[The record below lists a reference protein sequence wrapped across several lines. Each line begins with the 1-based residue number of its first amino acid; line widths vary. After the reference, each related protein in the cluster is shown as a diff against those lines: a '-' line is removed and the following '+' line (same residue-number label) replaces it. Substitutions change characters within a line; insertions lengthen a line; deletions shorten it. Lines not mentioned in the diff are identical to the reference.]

1 MAAGPAAGGHVVLV
15 GLMGVGKTS
24 VGRLLARE
32 TGRTFVDTDQMVES
46 RAGKSIAE
54 IFAADG
60 EAVFRNRE
68 VDALSAA
75 LESTEPSVIATGG
88 GIVETRGARVLLH
101 DARSA
106 GHRVVWL
113 RAAVG
118 TIATRT
124 ARSQA
129 RPLLAAVSAEEREET
144 LRTLLERR
152 APFYAEVADFDV
164 STDSAAIPR
173 IVRTIMGSLEAS
185 SPVVPSSASSSS
197 ARPAAGGRRR
207 VRVELGERSY
217 DVVVGSG
224 AVTEVASLLPST
236 ARRAVI
242 VTQTGVPS
250 LPELPLPTQLI
261 HIPDGEDHKTLATI
275 ETLCREFARFGLTRN
290 DVVIAVGGGLVTD
303 VGGFA
308 AASYHRGTAVVHV
321 ATTLLAMVDAAI
333 GGKTGVNLP
342 EGKNLVGAFWQPSGV
357 VCDTDHLSTL
367 PERELRCGWGE
378 VAKYHFLT
386 GDDLMAMDVD
396 QRVARCAEI
405 KADIVS
411 EDEREGG
418 RRALL
423 NYGHTFAHAIETESG
438 HRFAHGEAVAIGM
451 ICAAHLARLMK
462 RIDEARV
469 AQHYGVLDSY
479 GLPSRLPGDLRHDA
493 LLEIMGRDKKATS
506 GLTFILDGPRG
517 LETVVGV
524 DPAMVLES
532 LALASSS

>member
-1 MAAGPAAGGHVVLV
+1 MTGESTARGHVVLV
-15 GLMGVGKTS
+15 GLMGVGKTA

-32 TGRTFVDTDQMVES
+32 SGREFVDTDQTVEV
-46 RAGKSIAE
+46 RTGRSIAA
-54 IFAADG
+54 IFASEG
-60 EAVFRNRE
+60 EAAFRLQE
-68 VDALSAA
+68 TDALRGAI
-75 LESTEPSVIATGG
+75 ESSTSSVIATGG
-88 GIVETRGARVLLH
+88 GVVETAAAREMLLR
-101 DARSA
+101 AKAS

-113 RAAVG
+113 RATVG
-118 TIATRT
+118 TMRKRT
-124 ARSQA
+124 ARSQN
-129 RPLLAAVSAEEREET
+129 RPLLASVDPADREAT
-144 LRTLLERR
+144 LGALLERR
-152 APFYAEVADFDV
+152 APLYAEVADLEV
-164 STDSAAIPR
+164 STDSATIPR
-173 IVRTIMGSLEAS
+173 IVRTIMASLDAS
-185 SPVVPSSASSSS
+185 S
-197 ARPAAGGRRR
+197 AAGPLPGDRRR

-217 DVVVGSG
+217 DVVVGAG
-224 AVTEVASLLPST
+224 AVTEVGSLLPAT
-236 ARRAVI
+236 AKRAVI
-242 VTQTGVPS
+242 VTQVGVPS

-261 HIPDGEDHKTLATI
+261 HIPDGEEHKTLATV

-303 VGGFA
+303 VAGFA

-342 EGKNLVGAFWQPSGV
+342 EGKNLVGAFWQPSAV
-357 VCDTDHLSTL
+357 ICDTDHLSTL

-386 GDDLMAMDVD
+386 GDDLMAMGVD
-396 QRVARCAEI
+396 ERVARCARI

-411 EDEREGG
+411 QDEREGG

-451 ICAAHLARLMK
+451 ICAAHLARLLG

-469 AQHYGVLDSY
+469 AQHYSVLDAY
-479 GLPSRLPGDLRHDA
+479 GLMSGVPADLDHAA
-493 LLEIMGRDKKATS
+493 LLSAMGRDKKATS
-506 GLTFILDGPRG
+506 GLTFILDGPNG

-524 DPAMVLES
+524 DPQSVLES
-532 LALASSS
+532 LALATEA